1 MKLFNSKFREKKSE
15 VLSRDKDK
23 RASGKNKKK
32 TYTGNMKL
40 IGFGDLRRS
49 LGD

>member
-1 MKLFNSKFREKKSE
+1 MKRFNSTLREEKSE
-15 VLSRDKDK
+15 VRSRDKDK
-23 RASGKNKKK
+23 QASGKNKKK

-40 IGFGDLRRS
+40 VGFGDLRRS